1 MTELARP
8 LASVDLLRCAW
19 ADCEVTATAVGQLAA
34 HLVEFHGVSASRAL
48 ADARRQLPQATES
61 TPAMPRKG
69 TPPAKYERGTYVCG
83 ACGGRGHTARS
94 SVCPKW
100 LKGTDL
106 LSTPAILERGGNG
119 QAADALRAEIAKYRQ
134 KIIALEGA
142 LAVLE
147 G

>member
-8 LASVDLLRCAW
+8 LAPVELLSCPWEACA
-19 ADCEVTATAVGQLAA
+19 VTAGAVGQLAA

-48 ADARRQLPQATES
+48 ADARRQLPETTES
-61 TPAMPRKG
+61 LVMPRKG
-69 TPPAKYERGTYVCG
+69 TPPAQYQRGTYVCG

-94 SVCPKW
+94 SECPKW
-100 LKGTDL
+100 PGRNGGAEPE
-106 LSTPAILERGGNG
+106 PAPGG
-119 QAADALRAEIAKYRQ
+119 AADALRAEIAKYRQ
-134 KIIALEGA
+134 KITALEGA

>member
-8 LASVDLLRCAW
+8 LPPGDLIRCAW
-19 ADCEVTATAVGQLAA
+19 ADCAVTATAVGQLAA

-61 TPAMPRKG
+61 PVIMPRKG
-69 TPPAKYERGTYVCG
+69 TPPAQYQRGKYLCG

-94 SVCPKW
+94 SECPKW
-100 LKGTDL
+100 AGRSGGSEAEPASGT
-106 LSTPAILERGGNG
+106 
-119 QAADALRAEIAKYRQ
+119 AADALRAEIAKYRQ
-134 KIIALEGA
+134 KITALEGA